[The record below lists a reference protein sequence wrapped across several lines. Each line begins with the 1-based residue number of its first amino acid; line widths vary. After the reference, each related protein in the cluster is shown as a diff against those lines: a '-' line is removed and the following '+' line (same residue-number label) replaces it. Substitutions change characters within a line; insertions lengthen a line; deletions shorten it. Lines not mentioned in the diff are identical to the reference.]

1 MKTFGTIGK
10 FAVMAAVMIGALV
23 SCGKN
28 TDVTGGE
35 DNPGGGPDT
44 PGAVRENCIVENGV
58 KSGIGSTFVEF
69 MSNRLCFVVS
79 ADKVESIGDLSDHTN
94 YTVSVL
100 PVLLGREFN
109 LKSET
114 TTYSVARY
122 NASESV
128 ADYDI
133 YITPGDLDAT
143 QYGHCRVVLDEAKG
157 YAVLDLGLKQNDG
170 TEVTVY
176 DSLACD
182 LKLPQTSGNYI
193 KAHGSTKPVNAAFY
207 EKTDNGYV
215 NLYFT
220 PGAIDYFDEI
230 ESTTSYVCLSVLDR
244 KLPVGT
250 QDVTTTTAQYGLIY
264 FNQEGEYFN
273 SPLYIQFGQG
283 YSDGASGTFDVIH
296 GSKEGEYSVSMDLS
310 YNGFGIELNYS
321 GVLKDASL
329 KPEKPAVGN
338 SFTYGGAEHPIK
350 SVVVDR
356 TAANSLVDLFFSE
369 TPGLSTV
376 EGMMAASPVVF
387 SGFPSYAIGPD
398 SEGEPLYCG
407 FSQFPNFEVSY
418 SGKSWSYSNGSTG
431 TIIVSDLGS
440 GEYYVK
446 FYNNAEL
453 ALEWQGKAVVL
464 NN

>member
-1 MKTFGTIGK
+1 
-10 FAVMAAVMIGALV
+10 MAAVVSGVFV

-28 TDVTGGE
+28 ADVTGGE
-35 DNPGGGPDT
+35 DNPGAGGSPET
-44 PGAVRENCIVENGV
+44 PAAVRENCIVENGV

-79 ADKVESIGDLSDHTN
+79 ADKVESINDLSGHTN

-100 PVLLGREFN
+100 PVLLGGEFD

-114 TTYSVARY
+114 ATYSVARY
-122 NASESV
+122 NALESI

-143 QYGHCRVVLDEAKG
+143 QYGHCRVVLDETEG
-157 YAVLDLGLKQNDG
+157 YAVLDLGLRQNDG
-170 TEVTVY
+170 TEVSVY

-207 EKTDNGYV
+207 EKTDNGFV

-220 PGAIDYFDEI
+220 PGAIDYFNEI

-250 QDVTTTTAQYGLIY
+250 QDVTATTAQYGVIY
-264 FNQEGEYFN
+264 FNQEGEYFD

-296 GSKEGEYSVSMDLS
+296 GAEEGEYSVSMDLS
-310 YNGFGIELNYS
+310 YNGFGIELSYS
-321 GVLKDASL
+321 GVCRDASL
-329 KPEKPAVGN
+329 MPEKPAVAN
-338 SFTYGGAEHPIK
+338 SFTYGGTEHPIK
-350 SVVVDR
+350 SVIVDR
-356 TAANSLVDLFFSE
+356 TAVNGLVDLLFSE
-369 TPGLSTV
+369 TPGVGTLDD
-376 EGMMAASPVVF
+376 MMEASPVVF
-387 SGFPSYAIGPD
+387 AGFPSYAIGPD
-398 SEGEPLYCG
+398 SEGEPRYCG
-407 FSQFPNFEVSY
+407 LSQFRDFEVRY
-418 SGKSWSYSNGSTG
+418 SGKSWSYASGATG
-431 TIIVSDLGS
+431 TIIVSDLGT

-446 FYNNAEL
+446 FYNNAEI
-453 ALEWQGKAVVL
+453 AVEWQGIPTVL
-464 NN
+464 